1 MPLKQSLQKTWAS
14 GPQQAIKARTSCEG
28 NSLGQRQQVTLG
40 TTAAADGAG
49 AGDETEAGRKG
60 EAMRVVRALCGL
72 KSRGLLLWEL
82 LRAQL
87 PDGGSIGWGGMRGPM
102 VPGHQMQKRLRSSL
116 GVATVLATVLALHVT
131 VRLCRFVTPTTAERK
146 KAKNSG
152 TIVNNTQ

>member
-60 EAMRVVRALCGL
+60 EAMRVVRALGGL

-87 PDGGSIGWGGMRGPM
+87 PDGGSIGWGGMRAPWSRGTRCRSGCGP
-102 VPGHQMQKRLRSSL
+102 RLELQRCL
-116 GVATVLATVLALHVT
+116 QVATVLALHVT
-131 VRLCRFVTPTTAERK
+131 VRLCRFVTPTTAER
-146 KAKNSG
+146 
-152 TIVNNTQ
+152 